1 MQSNDLCRLGNETTD
16 VKRSARRSL
25 LDTYSGYQC
34 PSHHSIRLRYLCFGI
49 DSGTKKSIGG
59 LTVSSNTIRISGVV
73 AGILA
78 GTIVALL
85 FRGPLRSYSS
95 QVTKTVAQSKSNVIS
110 VEADEDELESRSA
123 PPDPGMRFE
132 LKRMVAE
139 AKKEA
144 AWLKEFEL
152 TERSGRN
159 VKSEDL
165 KGEPYIACFFFSTC
179 PGTCTR
185 QSNQMQLLQSKF
197 KTKPIKL
204 VSITVDP
211 EIDTPAVLAE
221 YAEKF
226 QANKDKWLFLTGPM
240 DYIIRVGT
248 EKFFLGGIEKRG
260 HPDRFCLVNAQ
271 GDLVGSYEWL
281 YQKERELLIAH
292 TNELLQAN

>member
-1 MQSNDLCRLGNETTD
+1 MQSNDLCGFGNETNDDT
-16 VKRSARRSL
+16 RGARRSL
-25 LDTYSGYQC
+25 LDAHSGYQC
-34 PSHHSIRLRYLCFGI
+34 PGYNRIRFRYLCFGI
-49 DSGTKKSIGG
+49 DSGTKKSIRGP
-59 LTVSSNTIRISGVV
+59 TVSSNTIRISGVV

-78 GTIVALL
+78 GTIAALC
-85 FRGPLRSYSS
+85 FRGPSRPNSS
-95 QVTKTVAQSKSNVIS
+95 HGNDKKAQSNSNVIS
-110 VEADEDELESRSA
+110 VEAEEDELESRSA
-123 PPDPGMRFE
+123 PPDPGMRYE

-159 VKSEDL
+159 IKSEDL

-179 PGTCTR
+179 PGSCTR

-197 KTKPIKL
+197 KAKPIKFL
-204 VSITVDP
+204 SITVDP

-271 GDLVGSYEWL
+271 GDLVGSYVWL

-292 TNELLQAN
+292 TNELLEAH